1 MGIDELHHV
10 YIIITTVF
18 FLFSLIKSRMGRVA
32 TIIVGGQEVT
42 ILNYDTDQPIYLSSS
57 DDEDNGRHGSDGS
70 ASDDGDWRPK
80 GVRVKKLNKSLSNA
94 NQTKRNLFKNSD
106 SGIGSDGNTSGS
118 SRTSSLEEPTKT
130 EKNHKSALSR
140 AARAQARNEKEYE
153 RVKEMAKAATI
164 TPIKSTVR
172 SPKSLPKVKPMSRPT
187 KNESY
192 TRTSTIDDVKSVLE
206 ESMFV
211 LDSEP
216 NFDPKVEGNKKSK
229 TEAKK
234 EKVGQLLDANEAMNG
249 SELDEDDL
257 EDWQQDEIIEHTY
270 KCEMYEEDCT
280 FACSDETEFKRHV
293 DKVHLGMDV
302 GPSPMKEDACAMD
315 DLPLC

>member
-1 MGIDELHHV
+1 MGIASRLYHYHNF
-10 YIIITTVF
+10 I
-18 FLFSLIKSRMGRVA
+18 FSLIKSRMGRVA

-57 DDEDNGRHGSDGS
+57 DDEDSGRHGSDGS

-80 GVRVKKLNKSLSNA
+80 GVSVKKLNKSLSNA

-130 EKNHKSALSR
+130 EKNHKPALSR
-140 AARAQARNEKEYE
+140 AARVQARNEKEYE
-153 RVKEMAKAATI
+153 RVKEMAKAAII

-172 SPKSLPKVKPMSRPT
+172 SPKSLPKVKPMSGPT

-206 ESMFV
+206 DSMSV

-216 NFDPKVEGNKKSK
+216 SFNPKVEGNKNSK
-229 TEAKK
+229 PEAKK
-234 EKVGQLLDANEAMNG
+234 EIVLEKSVGQLLDANEAMNG

-257 EDWQQDEIIEHTY
+257 E
-270 KCEMYEEDCT
+270 
-280 FACSDETEFKRHV
+280 
-293 DKVHLGMDV
+293 
-302 GPSPMKEDACAMD
+302 
-315 DLPLC
+315 